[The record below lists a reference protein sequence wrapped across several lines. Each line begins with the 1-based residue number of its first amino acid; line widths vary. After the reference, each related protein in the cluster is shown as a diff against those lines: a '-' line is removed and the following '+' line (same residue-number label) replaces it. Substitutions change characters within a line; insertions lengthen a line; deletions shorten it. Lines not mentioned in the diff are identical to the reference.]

1 MKKIFFFSVILFFT
15 TIVVE
20 AQKLDDLEKRWTPK
34 TTSTGTISQTTNK
47 TVTIP
52 QKSCKDKFN
61 NFMDDFVD
69 IFTPEDD
76 MRGFGYAYSEH
87 FPLTVSVNSI
97 YSYFSIDFEFGF
109 NFDFDSKEYYEQKY
123 NPDYYLVLS
132 PGVYLG
138 ILSFNCGIGV
148 LGSNYYDFIIGDTVY
163 FGDETT
169 SISGSITLEQSM
181 KKYKAHLILKPSITG
196 FIPIFDD
203 YYITINAGYNYLP
216 NFKELNGWSFGIGF
230 RFEI

>member
-1 MKKIFFFSVILFFT
+1 MKKIFFFGVILLFT
-15 TIVVE
+15 TIVVK
-20 AQKLDDLEKRWTPK
+20 AQRLDDLEKRWIPK
-34 TTSTGTISQTTNK
+34 SIPQTNK
-47 TVTIP
+47 TIQQSP
-52 QKSCKDKFN
+52 QKTCKDKFN

-76 MRGFGYAYSEH
+76 MRGFGYAYSGH

-97 YSYFSIDFEFGF
+97 YSYFLIDFEFGF
-109 NFDFDSKEYYEQKY
+109 NFDSKEYYEQKY
-123 NPDYYLVLS
+123 NPDCYLMLS

-148 LGSNYYDFIIGDTVY
+148 LGSSYYDFIIGDTVY

-203 YYITINAGYNYLP
+203 YYITINAGYNYIP
-216 NFKELNGWSFGIGF
+216 KFKELNGWSFGVGF
-230 RFEI
+230 QWVI

>member
-69 IFTPEDD
+69 IFIPNDNT
-76 MRGFGYAYSEH
+76 FGYEYTYAQN
-87 FPLTVSVNSI
+87 FPLVVSVGGTS
-97 YSYFSIDFEFGF
+97 SYFSIVAELGF
-109 NFDFDSKEYYEQKY
+109 NFDSKEYYVQNY
-123 NPDYYLVLS
+123 NPECYLVIS
-132 PGVYLG
+132 PGIHLG
-138 ILSFNCGIGV
+138 VLSLNCGIGV
-148 LGSNYYDFIIGDTVY
+148 LGSSYYDIIIGDTTY

-169 SISGSITLEQSM
+169 SISGSITLETSI
-181 KKYKAHLILKPSITG
+181 KTYKAHLILKPSITG

>member
-1 MKKIFFFSVILFFT
+1 MKKIFFFSVILLFT
-15 TIVVE
+15 TIVVK
-20 AQKLDDLEKRWTPK
+20 AQRLDDLENRWIPK
-34 TTSTGTISQTTNK
+34 PTSTGTISQTTNK
-47 TVTIP
+47 TVTVP
-52 QKSCKDKFN
+52 QKSCKYKWN

-69 IFTPEDD
+69 ILSPDD
-76 MRGFGYAYSEH
+76 NTLGYEYAYIKN
-87 FPLTVSVNSI
+87 FPLAISVGGTS
-97 YSYFSIDFEFGF
+97 SYFSIAAEFGF
-109 NFDFDSKEYYEQKY
+109 NFDSKEYYEQKY
-123 NPDYYLVLS
+123 DPKCYLMLS

-148 LGSNYYDFIIGDTVY
+148 LGSSYYDVIIGNTTY

-169 SISGSITLEQSM
+169 SISGSITLEQSI
-181 KKYKAHLILKPSITG
+181 KKYSTHLILKPSITG

-216 NFKELNGWSFGIGF
+216 KFKELNGWSFGVGF